1 MLLMTR
7 VGGSRARRA
16 VAGQEEGWT
25 GACKRG
31 CDRDER
37 LKTTR
42 EDGQRKDKETRI
54 EVTETQKLGRGGER
68 DCSRSRTRGGWD
80 KKKIGKVAAS
90 LSQSEVALL
99 FTPCLNG
106 RALSPQ
112 KRVSDSGDAR
122 QVARIARVRV
132 HPRLG
137 TDAASV
143 PTFFKTTPM
152 IHDGHASLNN
162 LAPTCPSSAKW
173 RVGHISLPLLVLF
186 PICQHGLLSR
196 PWPDDVTE

>member
-1 MLLMTR
+1 M
-7 VGGSRARRA
+7 
-16 VAGQEEGWT
+16 
-25 GACKRG
+25 
-31 CDRDER
+31 
-37 LKTTR
+37 
-42 EDGQRKDKETRI
+42 
-54 EVTETQKLGRGGER
+54 
-68 DCSRSRTRGGWD
+68 
-80 KKKIGKVAAS
+80 AAS

-122 QVARIARVRV
+122 RVARVARVRV

-137 TDAASV
+137 ADAASV

-173 RVGHISLPLLVLF
+173 HVGHISLPLLSLV
-186 PICQHGLLSR
+186 PTCQHGLLSR